1 MSNTFFNTTLGGDP
15 YLYGGKPQQGLPP
28 PTTTGPQSGAL
39 PTAFG
44 GQGLARG
51 EAAAGSREAL
61 SGWRPGNQEY
71 WPQNFD
77 TAGERPGD
85 SALANAMGRHFES
98 GTGGGRQ

>member
-1 MSNTFFNTTLGGDP
+1 MSNNFFNTTLGGDP
-15 YLYGGKPQQGLPP
+15 YLYGGKGQQGLPP

-39 PTAFG
+39 PASFG

-51 EAAAGSREAL
+51 GQNDS
-61 SGWRPGNQEY
+61 SGQGMSDWRPGNQKF

-77 TAGERPGD
+77 TAGARPGD

-98 GTGGGRQ
+98 GTGAGRQ